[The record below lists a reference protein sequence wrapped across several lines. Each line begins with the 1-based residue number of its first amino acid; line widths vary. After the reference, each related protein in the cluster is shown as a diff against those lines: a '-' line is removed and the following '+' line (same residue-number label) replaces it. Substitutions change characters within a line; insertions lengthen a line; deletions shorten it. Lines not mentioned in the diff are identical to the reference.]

1 MTGGT
6 TPASMI
12 RAGLTPEL
20 LLMVAK
26 VYIPVLF
33 PLTFLIG
40 LASVALDGALGLGDG
55 FLPQPAHLGIAAATF
70 VLGAVLWLLTYE
82 QLIHRG
88 EGSPS
93 PTAGRTQKLVTTGIY
108 AHCRNP
114 SIWGKLLGVL
124 AVGIALNSFSFCF
137 VIVPL
142 LLTGS
147 LLEKVWRQEPQLVA
161 IFGAEYETYRKQVPL
176 FVPWKIFFRRR

>member
-1 MTGGT
+1 MSGRT
-6 TPASMI
+6 TPASII

-26 VYIPVLF
+26 VYVPVLF

-40 LASVALDGALGLGDG
+40 LASLALDRQLGMAQG
-55 FLPQPAHLGIAAATF
+55 FLPQGTHLPIAAGTF
-70 VLGAVLWLLTYE
+70 VVGAILWLLTYE

-124 AVGIALNSFSFCF
+124 AVGFALNSFSFCF
-137 VIVPL
+137 IIVPL

-147 LLEKVWRQEPQLVA
+147 LVEKVWRQEPQLVA
-161 IFGAEYETYRKQVPL
+161 IFGEEYENYRKQVPL